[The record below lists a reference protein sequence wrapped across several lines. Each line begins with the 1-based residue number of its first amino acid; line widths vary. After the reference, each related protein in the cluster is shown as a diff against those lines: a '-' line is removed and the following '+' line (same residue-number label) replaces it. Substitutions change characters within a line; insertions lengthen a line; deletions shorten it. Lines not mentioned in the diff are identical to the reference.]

1 MPDSLSRAGL
11 TSQRKSVGH
20 AALKLHDAL
29 PNRLKKKAEGVLD
42 ASADSSA
49 ANLTGL
55 ATELLSIVSAR
66 RDEMLDSIVSS
77 TGADRNQAARAL
89 EATPAGRTLQE
100 VERELRDVNAV
111 LAGAAEVLDNMV
123 SKAKLERLRGV
134 VAVQPASDQREELLA
149 VIDEA
154 TASGANDRAYGLML
168 KALESLPHKE
178 QEMMEKHEFAKN
190 GHLPDTYY
198 DRFGNVRA
206 EMVGRAQEHL
216 AKTLGPQPAHDRGET
231 SAEREYYGKVEAMTS
246 EGISFE
252 AASAQVNAQEPEL
265 AKRVF
270 G

>member
-1 MPDSLSRAGL
+1 MPDPL
-11 TSQRKSVGH
+11 TKARLANLRKCVGH

-29 PNRLKKKAEGVLD
+29 PNRLKKQAEGVMD

-49 ANLTGL
+49 ANLTDL
-55 ATELLSIVSAR
+55 ATQLLTIVSAR
-66 RDEMLDSIVSS
+66 RDEMLDGIVSS

-89 EATPAGRTLQE
+89 DATPAGRTLQE
-100 VERELRDVNAV
+100 VERELRDVNAA
-111 LAGAAEVLDNMV
+111 LAGAAEVLNNMV

-134 VAVQPASDQREELLA
+134 VATQPASDQREELLA

-154 TASGANDRAYGLML
+154 TASGADDRAYELMV

-178 QEMMEKHEFAKN
+178 EKMTEKHEFAKN

-206 EMVGRAQEHL
+206 ELVGRAQEHL
-216 AKTLGPQPAHDRGET
+216 AKTHGPQPTHDRSET
-231 SAEREYYGKVEAMTS
+231 SAEREYFGKVDALTAD
-246 EGISFE
+246 GLSFE
-252 AASAQVNAQEPEL
+252 AASAQINAQEPGL